1 MKLPKFIAFSFFYI
15 LVSTVSY
22 GQSLS
27 DSLSYYY
34 NVVKTSKNND
44 QLVKAYEFYRAY
56 VNHSEEQNQAQH
68 TVYGYINLAII
79 QNRLGALNDSEHSA
93 VQALQLLEGKQGDWV
108 NADKLRLYNH
118 LGRVYKALN
127 NPKIALEYYNKALEV
142 DTFVIGRNIIKNNIG
157 TIYIKQKRYKEAR
170 QILHVAYQ
178 ESLNLDN
185 PKNKARIL
193 GNLGE
198 ALSKLNDTTA
208 ITKLKLSLGLRQQ
221 LNDKP
226 GVFTA
231 YNHLLKHYVHHN
243 EIALA
248 KTYLDTMLQMAHQSQ
263 KTVYLKEAL
272 SWYVKLN
279 NDSLVTQYGQ
289 LLDSIRATQ
298 LAAENKYIARKYAYE
313 RQKRIAKQQE
323 LIAERQKRLK
333 TIYQAVGGII
343 VVVAIAILLVYR
355 EKHKKDTLKN
365 IYQTETNIAK
375 RVHDEVANDV
385 YKLMATIQKNPNND
399 VLDNL
404 EAMYF
409 KTRDISKDLGDINVD
424 NNFIQT
430 LEDLIVSFQTAQVT
444 ILVKGLSAMS
454 WEALAN
460 YKKITLYRVL
470 QELLVNM
477 RKHSQATLVV
487 LNFTQQGKK
496 TKITYTDN
504 GVGGK
509 IEAGSGLQNAEN
521 RIKNCN
527 GTFTFDIMPSKGF
540 KAEITI

>member
-1 MKLPKFIAFSFFYI
+1 MKPPKFTCLFFCLLLI
-15 LVSTVSY
+15 SGSSY

-27 DSLSYYY
+27 DSLSHYY
-34 NVVKTSKNND
+34 NVVKTSKNNN

-56 VNHSEEQNQAQH
+56 VNQSEEQNQVQH
-68 TVYGYINLAII
+68 TVYGYINLAIV
-79 QNRLGALNDSEHSA
+79 QKRLGALNDSEHSA
-93 VQALQLLEGKQGDWV
+93 VQALQLLDKQHGKWASDY
-108 NADKLRLYNH
+108 KLRLYNH

-127 NPKIALEYYNKALEV
+127 SPKVALEYYYKALEV
-142 DTFVIGRNIIKNNIG
+142 DTFSVGKNIIKNNIG
-157 TIYIKQKRYKEAR
+157 TIYIKQGHYEKAIE
-170 QILHVAYQ
+170 ILQDAYQ
-178 ESLNLDN
+178 EGLTLNDS
-185 PKNKARIL
+185 KNKARIL

-208 ITKLKLSLGLRQQ
+208 IEKIKKSLLLRKR

-231 YNHLLKHYVHHN
+231 YNHLLKHYVYHN
-243 EIALA
+243 NIEVA
-248 KTYLDTMLQMAHQSQ
+248 KTYLDTMLQMARQSQ

-289 LLDSIRATQ
+289 LLDSMRSTQ

-333 TIYQAVGGII
+333 TIYQAIGGIVI
-343 VVVAIAILLVYR
+343 VVAIAILLIYR
-355 EKHKKDTLKN
+355 EKHKKITLKN

-385 YKLMATIQKNPNND
+385 YKLMATIQKKPEED

-409 KTRDISKDLGDINVD
+409 KTRDISKDLGEINVSED
-424 NNFIQT
+424 YTNT
-430 LEDLIVSFQTAQVT
+430 LEDLILSFQTTQVT
-444 ILVKGLSAMS
+444 ILVKGLSSMS
-454 WEALAN
+454 WESLAN

-504 GVGGK
+504 GVSGK
-509 IEAGSGLQNAEN
+509 VKAGNGLQNAEN

-527 GTFTFDIMPSKGF
+527 GTFTFDTKPNGGF
-540 KAEITI
+540 KAEISI